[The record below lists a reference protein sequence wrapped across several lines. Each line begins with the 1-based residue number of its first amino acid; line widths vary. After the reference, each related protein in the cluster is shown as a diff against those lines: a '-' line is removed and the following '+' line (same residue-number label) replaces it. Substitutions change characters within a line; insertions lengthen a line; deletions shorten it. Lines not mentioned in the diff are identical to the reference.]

1 MIKSLKRKIAILL
14 SVAMTMPLLGSWQVM
29 AENDTDAPIST
40 VDGFLDVEVEDMP
53 YDPMYFKAWERDLY
67 SGGKALNPQSED
79 KTIPDAKTPAHIDLS
94 FTADRDGTYHL
105 WVRHTSEIVNQRGQS
120 VFLSLGGG
128 AYNNTRLTGETN
140 DPVWQKIGSISVK
153 KGAVGSVRLCR
164 RQTYMIGFDRY
175 IVTRDESF
183 VPSDIELEIVE
194 PRPQANVF
202 ETKDGEVTLEAEDI
216 SIFNNFAVTQ
226 GFKMS
231 GGMGLKNSM
240 AMSASTL
247 QSNLADAAFD
257 VKCNEAGT
265 YYVWGYVRGNS
276 SSNTLLASVNNGT
289 YSALS
294 VPNGN
299 GQYSWMKLLVVPSV
313 EKGETINIRLRTN
326 KGTIYIDKF
335 CIVNDILKQPYGLIG
350 DLIKKDTTVDL
361 YEGYDAGIQ
370 RPTDHPRLYFTK
382 ADIPTILANKDKE
395 QMVYGWEAQNKNLSK
410 GLDESFTGKL
420 EAPSAG
426 SSNNS
431 NDVMAVIEA
440 LAFDYAVNGNQ
451 ESGLKA
457 VSAMENYLNT
467 VVYTGHGGD
476 TYVRAAGQTIFHAAE
491 VYDWC
496 YPLLDDKTKEY
507 FIERCIEI
515 AGDGLECKWPFIGNG
530 VAGHVAEAQVQRDL
544 LAFAVAVADERPD
557 VFNRMMSLLYQNY
570 VPARKFVYEG
580 LMHNQGSQYA
590 GYRGQWEVNASFI
603 MDKLGQEHFYGDNQH
618 YFPYYWIYAR
628 RPDGIIMRDGD
639 AKDYGNTVGSY
650 ITRPDQTRV
659 MMFMASE
666 YDDGY
671 LKEEFNRQW
680 GFGKGFGSGHGNITP
695 VEFICVYDPEVENK
709 SRKELPLT
717 MYYPSPQGAMFAR
730 TGWEDGIDSPSVV
743 TFMNLE
749 EYNFTNHD
757 HLDAGHF
764 QIYYKGILANDSGSY
779 NSYGSAHD
787 RGYYKR
793 SVAHNTLAVRNPDK
807 PTVFQGYS
815 TYDGGQRSPESG
827 ADVGIEILGSEEH
840 KFSEILGHEFGPDK
854 QEPDYS
860 FLSGNL
866 TNAYF
871 KETVDNY
878 ERSFMFYNLKDEE
891 HPAAMVV
898 FDRVT
903 SKAAGY
909 EKAWLLHGPTEPTVD
924 NNRTVFVNDE
934 NGYNGKMTV
943 DTLLPK
949 ADNTKIE
956 VIGGDGQEAWV
967 SGTNYSADLK
977 LDPTL
982 THEAQGYRIEVSP
995 KNESEKDY
1003 FLNVIQVNDADSE
1016 NEVYAPELIEN
1027 SSCVG
1032 VVLNNKVTIFKADY
1046 GRSDKEVTFTL
1057 GDGEYD
1063 IHIADNIAG
1072 QWCVYKDGT
1081 LHETATATEDGGL
1094 LSFTGKGGSYKV
1106 AFSSSE
1112 INNPTDDNLEE
1123 ETKTTVDYSNDVFVK
1138 IYGSYLYTPAMAKKL
1153 DGNLYIPLRSLAEKL
1168 GATVTWEN
1176 NKAVVTDGKVKYM
1189 ISIGSDLV
1197 EKNNGE
1203 TEKLPY
1209 QTIASD
1215 GAIMVSPYFFA
1226 SCMYC
1231 TWEYDEYVNCVQFKN
1246 YTRGTEE
1253 DKDGNL
1259 YFPIDRGIENEL
1271 KIYAIL
1277 QSGSENSENSIPRVL
1292 DGNFGNRWAVQ
1303 GTRDN
1308 PSWGIFDLGSVK
1320 ELDKIYIA
1328 YYSGSA
1334 RKAYFR
1340 VDVSEDGENFTTVI
1354 ADGESSG
1361 ETDEFESY
1369 DLGGVKG
1376 RYVKIYGMGNNSSAS
1391 GPWNSI
1397 SELAVTG
1404 R

>member
-1 MIKSLKRKIAILL
+1 MIKNIKSKIAVLL
-14 SVAMTMPLLGSWQVM
+14 SVAMTVPLFGSWQIL
-29 AENDTDAPIST
+29 AEDNSPIST
-40 VDGFLDVEVEDMP
+40 VDGYLDVEVENMP
-53 YDPMYFKAWERDLY
+53 YDPIFFKVSERELF
-67 SGGKALNPQSED
+67 SGGKALSPQSED
-79 KTIPDAKTPAHIDLS
+79 KTVPGAKTPAHVDLS
-94 FTADRDGTYHL
+94 FTADRDGTYQL

-128 AYNNTRLTGETN
+128 AYNNFRLTGETS
-140 DPVWQKIGSISVK
+140 DPVWVKLGSVSVK

-183 VPSDIELEIVE
+183 VPSDIELGIVE
-194 PRPQANVF
+194 PRPRAKVF
-202 ETKDGEVTLEAEDI
+202 ETKDGQVMLEAEDI
-216 SIFNNFAVTQ
+216 SVFNNFSVTQ

-231 GGMGLKNSM
+231 EGYGLKNTT

-265 YYVWGYVRGNS
+265 YYVWGYVRGDS
-276 SSNTLLASVNNGT
+276 GSNTLLASVNDGT
-289 YSALS
+289 YSSLS
-294 VPNGN
+294 IPNGN
-299 GQYSWMKLLVVPSV
+299 GQYSWMKLLVVPSM
-313 EKGETINIRLRTN
+313 EKGDNISVRLRANRGTIN
-326 KGTIYIDKF
+326 IDKF
-335 CIVNDILKQPYGLIG
+335 CIVNDLLKQPYGLIG
-350 DLIKKDTTVDL
+350 DLIKKDTTVEL
-361 YEGYDAGIQ
+361 YNGYDAGVPK
-370 RPTDHPRLYFTK
+370 PTEHPRLYFKK

-395 QMVYGWEAQNKNLSK
+395 QMVYAWDAQEKNLA
-410 GLDESFTGKL
+410 GAMEEAFTGKL
-420 EAPSAG
+420 DAPNAG
-426 SSNNS
+426 SSNS
-431 NDVMAVIEA
+431 NDGVMAKIEA
-440 LAFDYAVNGNQ
+440 LAFDYAINGNL
-451 ESGLKA
+451 ESGQKA
-457 VSAMENYLNT
+457 VTAMENYLNT
-467 VVYTGHGGD
+467 VVYVGHGGD
-476 TYVRAAGQTIFHAAE
+476 TYVRPAGQTIFHTAE

-496 YPLLDDKTKEY
+496 YPLMDKETKDY

-557 VFNRMMSLLYQNY
+557 VFDRMMSLLYQNY

-603 MDKLGQEHFYGDNQH
+603 MDKLGVEHFYGDNQH

-695 VEFICVYDPEVENK
+695 VEFICVYNPDVKNR
-709 SRKELPLT
+709 SRKDLPFT
-717 MYYPSPQGAMFAR
+717 MYFPSPQGAMFAR

-743 TFMNLE
+743 ALMNLE

-793 SVAHNTLAVRNPDK
+793 SVAHNTLAVRNPEK

-815 TYDGGQRSPESG
+815 TYDGGQRSPADG
-827 ADVGIEILGSEEH
+827 ADVGIEIIGSEDH
-840 KFSEILGHEFGPDK
+840 KFSEILGHEFGPDEV
-854 QEPDYS
+854 EPDYS

-878 ERSFMFYNLKDEE
+878 ERSFMFYNLKNEE

-903 SKAAGY
+903 SQNAAF
-909 EKAWLLHGPTEPTVD
+909 EKAWLLHGPTKPTVD
-924 NNRTVFVNDE
+924 NNRTVFVNNE

-956 VIGGDGQEAWV
+956 VIGGEGQTAWV
-967 SGTNYSADLK
+967 AGTDYAADLK
-977 LDPTL
+977 LDSSL

-995 KNESEKDY
+995 KNASAKDY
-1003 FLNVIQVNDADSE
+1003 FLNIIQVNDADSE
-1016 NEVYAPELIEN
+1016 TPVYTPELIEN

-1032 VVLNNKVTIFKADY
+1032 VVLDNKVTLFKTEY
-1046 GRSDKEVTFTL
+1046 GRNDNEVSFVL
-1057 GDGEYD
+1057 GDGEFD
-1063 IHIADNIAG
+1063 IHIADNVAG
-1072 QWCVYKDGT
+1072 EWCVYKDGT
-1081 LHETATATEDGGL
+1081 LLETVTATEDGGL
-1094 LSFTGKGGSYKV
+1094 LSFKGNGGSYKIV
-1106 AFSSSE
+1106 FSNAELKESSDADIVETE
-1112 INNPTDDNLEE
+1112 IAP
-1123 ETKTTVDYSNDVFVK
+1123 TVDYSNDVDIK
-1138 IYGSYLYTPAMAKKL
+1138 IYNNYLYTPVMSKKL
-1153 DGNLYIPLRSLAEKL
+1153 DGNLYIPLRALAEKL

-1176 NKAVVTDGKVKYM
+1176 NKAIVTDGKVEYM
-1189 ISIGSDLV
+1189 LSIDSDV
-1197 EKNNGE
+1197 IEKNGGE
-1203 TEKLPY
+1203 IEKLPY
-1209 QTIASD
+1209 PTIACD

-1231 TWEYDEYVNCVQFKN
+1231 TWTYDEYVNCVQFKN

-1253 DKDGNL
+1253 DKNGNL
-1259 YFPIDRGIENEL
+1259 YFPTDRGIENEL

-1292 DGNFGNRWAVQ
+1292 DGSFDNRWAVQ
-1303 GTRDN
+1303 GTKNN

-1320 ELDKIYIA
+1320 DLDKIYIA
-1328 YYSGSA
+1328 YYSGSS
-1334 RKAYFR
+1334 RKAYFK
-1340 VDVSEDGENFTTVI
+1340 VEVSEDGENFKTVI
-1354 ADGESSG
+1354 AEGESSG

-1369 DLGGVKG
+1369 DLGGARG
-1376 RYVKIYGMGNNSSAS
+1376 RYVKIYGLGNNSSAS
-1391 GPWNSI
+1391 ASWNSI

>member
-1 MIKSLKRKIAILL
+1 MIRNLKRKIAVLL
-14 SVAMTMPLLGSWQVM
+14 SVAMIVPLFGSWQVL
-29 AENDTDAPIST
+29 AEEKSPIST
-40 VDGFLDVEVEDMP
+40 VDGYLDVEVEDMP
-53 YDPMYFKAWERDLY
+53 YDPIFFKVSERELY
-67 SGGKALNPQSED
+67 SGGKALSPQSED
-79 KTIPDAKTPAHIDLS
+79 KTIPAAKTPAHVDLS
-94 FTADRDGTYHL
+94 FTADRDGTYQL
-105 WVRHTSEIVNQRGQS
+105 WVRHTSEIVNQRGQT
-120 VFLSLGGG
+120 VFVSLGGG
-128 AYNNTRLTGETN
+128 AYNNFRLTGETS
-140 DPVWQKIGSISVK
+140 DPVWVKLGSVSVK

-175 IVTRDESF
+175 IVTRDASF
-183 VPSDIELEIVE
+183 VPSDIELEIVD
-194 PRPQANVF
+194 PRPQANIF
-202 ETKDGEVTLEAEDI
+202 ETKDGQVTLEAEDI
-216 SIFNNFAVTQ
+216 SVFNNFAITQ

-231 GGMGLKNSM
+231 EGYGLRNTT

-265 YYVWGYVRGNS
+265 YYVWGYVRGDS
-276 SSNTLLASVNNGT
+276 GSNTLLASVNDGT
-289 YSALS
+289 YSSLS
-294 VPNGN
+294 IPNGN
-299 GQYSWMKLLVVPSV
+299 GQYSWMKLLVVPGM
-313 EKGETINIRLRTN
+313 EKGDNISVRLRANRGTIN
-326 KGTIYIDKF
+326 IDKF
-335 CIVNDILKQPYGLIG
+335 CIVNDLLKQPYGLIG
-350 DLIKKDTTVDL
+350 ELIKKDTTVEL
-361 YEGYDAGIQ
+361 YNGYDAGIQ
-370 RPTDHPRLYFTK
+370 RPTEHPRLYFTK
-382 ADIPTILANKDKE
+382 SDIPEIIANKDKE
-395 QMVYGWEAQNKNLSK
+395 QMVYAWDAQEKNLAK
-410 GLDESFTGKL
+410 AMDASFTGKL
-420 EAPSAG
+420 DAPNAG
-426 SSNNS
+426 SSNN
-431 NDVMAVIEA
+431 NDSVTARIEA
-440 LAFDYAVNGNQ
+440 LAFDYAINGNI
-451 ESGLKA
+451 ESGIKA
-457 VSAMENYLNT
+457 VTAMENYLNT
-467 VVYTGHGGD
+467 VVYVGHGGD

-496 YPLLDDKTKEY
+496 YPLLDKETKDY

-557 VFNRMMSLLYQNY
+557 VFDRMMSLLYQNY

-603 MDKLGQEHFYGDNQH
+603 MDNIGVEHFYGDNQH

-639 AKDYGNTVGSY
+639 AKDYGNTVGAY

-680 GFGKGFGSGHGNITP
+680 GFGKSFGTGHGNITP
-695 VEFICVYDPEVENK
+695 VEFICVYNPDVENR
-709 SRKELPLT
+709 SRKELPFT
-717 MYYPSPQGAMFAR
+717 MYFPSPQGAMFAR

-743 TFMNLE
+743 AFMNLE

-807 PTVFQGYS
+807 PTIFQGYS
-815 TYDGGQRSPESG
+815 TYDGGQRSPEDG
-827 ADVGIEILGSEEH
+827 ADVGIEIIGSEEH
-840 KFSEILGHEFGPDK
+840 KFSEILGYEFGPDK
-854 QEPDYS
+854 VEPDYS

-903 SKAAGY
+903 SQNAAF
-909 EKAWLLHGPTEPTVD
+909 EKAWLLHGPTEPTID
-924 NNRTVFVNDE
+924 QNRTVFVNDE

-949 ADNTKIE
+949 ADNTRIE
-956 VIGGDGQEAWV
+956 VIGGEGQTAWV
-967 SGTNYSADLK
+967 AGTDYSAGLN
-977 LDPTL
+977 LDSSL

-995 KNESEKDY
+995 KNANAKDY

-1016 NEVYAPELIEN
+1016 TQVYTPELIEN
-1027 SSCVG
+1027 ESCVG
-1032 VVLNNKVTIFKADY
+1032 VVLDNKVTLFKTEY
-1046 GRSDKEVTFTL
+1046 GRSDKEASFVL
-1057 GDGEYD
+1057 GDGEFD
-1063 IHIADNIAG
+1063 IHIADNVTG
-1072 QWCVYKDGT
+1072 EWCIYKDGT
-1081 LHETATATEDGGL
+1081 FLETVTATEDGGL
-1094 LSFTGKGGSYKV
+1094 LSFKGTGGSYKV
-1106 AFSSSE
+1106 VFS
-1112 INNPTDDNLEE
+1112 DEE
-1123 ETKTTVDYSNDVFVK
+1123 VKEPEDIENVETETAQSVDYSNDVDIK
-1138 IYGSYLYTPAMAKKL
+1138 IYNSYLYTPVMSKKL
-1153 DGNLYIPLRSLAEKL
+1153 DGNVYIPLRALAEKL
-1168 GATVTWEN
+1168 GAVVTWEN
-1176 NKAVVTDGKVKYM
+1176 NKAVVTDGKVKYSM
-1189 ISIGSDLV
+1189 SIGSDVV
-1197 EKNNGE
+1197 EKSGGT

-1209 QTIASD
+1209 PTIAYD

-1231 TWEYDEYVNCVQFKN
+1231 TWDYDEYVNCVQFKN

-1253 DKDGNL
+1253 DKNGNL
-1259 YFPIDRGIENEL
+1259 YFPTDRGLADEL

-1292 DGNFGNRWAVQ
+1292 DGSFDNRWAVQ
-1303 GTRDN
+1303 GTKNN

-1328 YYSGSA
+1328 YYSGSS
-1334 RKAYFR
+1334 RKAYFK
-1340 VDVSEDGENFTTVI
+1340 VEVSEDGENFKTAI
-1354 ADGESSG
+1354 AEGESSG

-1376 RYVKIYGMGNNSSAS
+1376 RYVKIYGLGNNSSAS
-1391 GPWNSI
+1391 ASWNSI

>member
-1 MIKSLKRKIAILL
+1 MVNKFKRKIAVMLSLVTLL
-14 SVAMTMPLLGSWQVM
+14 SLFGSLQVA
-29 AENDTDAPIST
+29 ADDTNAPIST
-40 VDGFLDVEVEDMP
+40 VDGYLDVEVEDMP
-53 YDPMYFKAWERDLY
+53 YDPVFFKVSERELY
-67 SGGKALNPQSED
+67 SGGKALSPQSED
-79 KTIPDAKTPAHIDLS
+79 KTIPDAKTPAHVDLS
-94 FTADRDGTYHL
+94 FTADKDGTYQI

-120 VFLSLGGG
+120 VFVSLGGG
-128 AYNNTRLTGETN
+128 AYNNFRLTGESS
-140 DPVWQKIGSISVK
+140 DPVWVKLGSVSVK
-153 KGAVGSVRLCR
+153 KGNVGSVRLCR

-175 IVTRDESF
+175 IVTRDGSF
-183 VPSDIELEIVE
+183 VPSDIELGIAEE
-194 PRPQANVF
+194 RPQAKVF
-202 ETKDGEVTLEAEDI
+202 ETREGQVTLEAESI
-216 SIFNNFAVTQ
+216 SVFNNFTITQ

-231 GGMGLKNSM
+231 EGRGIKNTK

-247 QSNLADAAFD
+247 QSNLADAAFE

-265 YYVWGYVRGNS
+265 YYVWGYIRGDS
-276 SSNTLLASVNNGT
+276 SSNTLLASVDGGA
-289 YSALS
+289 YSSLA

-299 GQYSWMKLLVVPSV
+299 GQYSWKKLLVVPGK
-313 EKGETINIRLRTN
+313 EKGDAIKVRLRAN
-326 KGTIYIDKF
+326 RGAINIDKF
-335 CIVNDILKQPYGLIG
+335 CVVNDLLKQPYGMIG
-350 DLIKKDTTVDL
+350 SLIKKDTTVEL
-361 YEGYDAGIQ
+361 FNGYDAEIAK
-370 RPTDHPRLYFTK
+370 PTEHPRLYFTK
-382 ADIPTILANKDKE
+382 SDITGILANKDNE
-395 QMVYGWEAQNKNLSK
+395 QMVYGWAAQEKNLAAA
-410 GLDESFTGKL
+410 LDESFTGKL
-420 EAPSAG
+420 EAPAAG
-426 SSNNS
+426 SSNNN
-431 NDVMAVIEA
+431 NDVMAKIEA
-440 LAFDYAVNGNQ
+440 LAFDYAMNGNQ
-451 ESGLKA
+451 ESGQKA
-457 VSAMENYLNT
+457 VTSMENYLNT

-496 YPLLDDKTKEY
+496 YALMDKQTKEY
-507 FIERCIEI
+507 FVERCIEI
-515 AGDGLECKWPFIGNG
+515 AGDGLECKWPFEGNG

-544 LAFAVAVADERPD
+544 LAFAIAVADERPD
-557 VFNRMMSLLYQNY
+557 VFERMMSLLYQNY

-603 MDKLGQEHFYGDNQH
+603 MDKLGIEHFYGDKQH

-666 YDDGY
+666 YNDGY

-680 GFGKGFGSGHGNITP
+680 GFGKGLGSGHGNITP
-695 VEFICVYDPEVENK
+695 VEFICVYNPDVENK

-717 MYYPSPQGAMFAR
+717 MYFPSPQGAMIAR
-730 TGWEDGIDSPSVV
+730 TGWEDGIDSPSAVA
-743 TFMNLE
+743 FMNLE

-793 SVAHNTLAVRNPDK
+793 SVAHNTLAVRNPEK
-807 PTVFQGYS
+807 ATVFQGYS
-815 TYDGGQRSPESG
+815 TYDGGQRSPENG
-827 ADVGIEILGSEEH
+827 ADVGIEILGSDEH
-840 KFSEILGHEFGPDK
+840 KFSEILGYEFGPDK
-854 QEPDYS
+854 NEPDYNY
-860 FLSGNL
+860 LSGNL

-871 KETVDNY
+871 RETVENY

-903 SKAAGY
+903 SANAGF
-909 EKAWLLHGPTEPTVD
+909 EKAWLLHGPAKPSVEE
-924 NNRTVFVNDE
+924 NRTVFVNDE

-956 VIGGDGQEAWV
+956 IIGGEGQTAWV
-967 SGTNYSADLK
+967 DGTDYAADLK
-977 LDPTL
+977 LDNNL

-995 KNESEKDY
+995 QKSNAKDY
-1003 FLNVIQVNDADSE
+1003 FLNVIQIGDADSQAKA
-1016 NEVYAPELIEN
+1016 YTPKLIEN
-1027 SSCVG
+1027 PDCVG
-1032 VVLNNKVTIFKADY
+1032 VVLDNKVTLFKTEY
-1046 GRSDKEVTFTL
+1046 GRSDKAVSFVLDE
-1057 GDGEYD
+1057 GEYD
-1063 IHIADNIAG
+1063 VHIADNAAG
-1072 QWCVYKDGT
+1072 EWNIFKNGKPYMT
-1081 LHETATATEDGGL
+1081 LTATEESGL
-1094 LSFTGKGGSYKV
+1094 LTFNGTGGSYKV
-1106 AFSSSE
+1106 VFVNSE
-1112 INNPTDDNLEE
+1112 INEVVDADSSEAVSSP
-1123 ETKTTVDYSNDVFVK
+1123 KADYSSDIDIK
-1138 IYGSYLYTPAMAKKL
+1138 IYNNYLYTPVMGKKL

-1189 ISIGSDLV
+1189 LSIGSDV
-1197 EKNNGE
+1197 IEKNNGE
-1203 TEKLPY
+1203 SEKLPY
-1209 QTIASD
+1209 PTVAVD
-1215 GAIMVSPYFFA
+1215 GAILVSPYFFV

-1231 TWEYDEYVNCVQFKN
+1231 TWIYDEYVNCVQLKN

-1253 DKDGNL
+1253 DKNGNL
-1259 YFPIDRGIENEL
+1259 YFKTDRGLENEL

-1277 QSGSENSENSIPRVL
+1277 QSGSENTENSIPRVL
-1292 DGNFGNRWAVQ
+1292 DGSFDNRWAVQ
-1303 GTRDN
+1303 GTREN

-1328 YYSGSA
+1328 YYSGSS
-1334 RKAYFR
+1334 RKAYFK
-1340 VDVSEDGENFTTVI
+1340 VEVSEDGENFKTAI
-1354 ADGESSG
+1354 AEGESSG

-1376 RYVKIYGMGNNSSAS
+1376 RFVKVYGLGNNSSAS
-1391 GPWNSI
+1391 ASWNSI

-1404 R
+1404 K